1 MKAIILAGG
10 FAKRMWPLTLDR
22 PKPLLPIGNGFIL
35 DFVVE
40 KILNVK
46 AIDEVII
53 STNKRFEVKF
63 QDWIRERGH
72 RNIKVFPEPSLKE
85 EEKLG
90 PVRGLEMILRDASPD
105 EYLIAAGDNLFSL
118 DITEMVLFY
127 RKVKSTIVALYEI
140 GSQKLARQ
148 YACVELDENSRIVG
162 FEEKPAK
169 PRSLLIS
176 TGIYLLPWSSASKMG
191 LYLDEGNPSDPIGR
205 FIGWLAAHEDTYGLK
220 FSGYWYD
227 IGSLESYGAA
237 QKDFKSRS
245 YQK

>member
-162 FEEKPAK
+162 SRKSPQS
-169 PRSLLIS
+169 R
-176 TGIYLLPWSSASKMG
+176 
-191 LYLDEGNPSDPIGR
+191 
-205 FIGWLAAHEDTYGLK
+205 
-220 FSGYWYD
+220 
-227 IGSLESYGAA
+227 GA
-237 QKDFKSRS
+237 F
-245 YQK
+245 